1 MENGWSKRWE
11 RHQTR
16 IGIYNIIF
24 STPTIYMPYKIE
36 KNPDTN
42 TYKVINK
49 LTGKIASQHTTY
61 KKAKK
66 QIHIIELTD
75 YKHYTKKNK

>member
-1 MENGWSKRWE
+1 
-11 RHQTR
+11 
-16 IGIYNIIF
+16 
-24 STPTIYMPYKIE
+24 MPYKIE
-36 KNPDTN
+36 HNPDTN

-49 LTGKIASQHTTY
+49 LTGKIASQHTTH

-75 YKHYTKKNK
+75 YKHYSKKNN

>member
-1 MENGWSKRWE
+1 MRKEMGATSNMERK
-11 RHQTR
+11 
-16 IGIYNIIF
+16 YNIIF
-24 STPTIYMPYKIE
+24 STPSIYMPYKIE
-36 KNPDTN
+36 RNPDTN

-66 QIHIIELTD
+66 QIHIIELAD
-75 YKHYTKKNK
+75 NKQYTRKNK

>member
-1 MENGWSKRWE
+1 MEGSSKRK
-11 RHQTR
+11 
-16 IGIYNIIF
+16 GIYNIIF

-75 YKHYTKKNK
+75 HKHYTKKNK

>member
-1 MENGWSKRWE
+1 
-11 RHQTR
+11 
-16 IGIYNIIF
+16 
-24 STPTIYMPYKIE
+24 MPYKIE

-75 YKHYTKKNK
+75 HKHYTKKNK

>member
-1 MENGWSKRWE
+1 MDGARDGSDIKKDRK
-11 RHQTR
+11 
-16 IGIYNIIF
+16 YNIIF
-24 STPTIYMPYKIE
+24 SAHMLYMPYKIE

-66 QIHIIELTD
+66 QIHIIELAD
-75 YKHYTKKNK
+75 NKHYTKKNK